1 MIKCQMTGKKI
12 TANQLAKELLADKM
26 EIVLEFWEESF
37 LVETS
42 EMTEKEMQD
51 VHTQLMKRY
60 LGVLKYLGLR

>member
-1 MIKCQMTGKKI
+1 MIKCKMTGKKL

-26 EIVLEFWEESF
+26 EVSLDFWKESF